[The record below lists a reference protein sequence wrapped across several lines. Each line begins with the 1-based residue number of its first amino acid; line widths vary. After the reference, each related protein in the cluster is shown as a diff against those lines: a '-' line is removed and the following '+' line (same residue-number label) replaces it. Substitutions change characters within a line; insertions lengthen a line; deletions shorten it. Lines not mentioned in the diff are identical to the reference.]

1 VTEKHLYI
9 ARKRQ
14 AEQVM
19 PRKRQAEQVMP
30 RKRQAEQVM
39 PLIGPNFLP
48 LGPLAQM
55 GWLVSLMVHSGDADL
70 GRSRNALAAEFLA
83 SPCSHTLLLDQ
94 DVSFPP
100 EAICQLVGRDPDIDV
115 VAGIYHQRADYGSYP
130 VRWDHSKQ
138 YLVAVDP
145 TTGEPSEDGLLDVE
159 GVPAGFMR
167 LSRRCLE
174 RMSAA
179 YESGWYADSSVSTGR
194 AVSLFEF
201 SVQNHARY
209 SEDIFFCQRWRELG
223 GKVWVDPKL
232 TLTHHGE
239 KAWTGNLGDWLR
251 GRDAPPPPLL
261 AIDPSK
267 LAGIEE
273 AARKLEQSMAALQG
287 MGEALRGAG

>member
-1 VTEKHLYI
+1 MTEKHLYI
-9 ARKRQ
+9 ATPAYDYSKHVLN
-14 AEQVM
+14 EQSVLN
-19 PRKRQAEQVMP
+19 A
-30 RKRQAEQVM
+30 
-39 PLIGPNFLP
+39 

-55 GWLVSLMVHSGDADL
+55 GWLVSIMVRPGDADL
-70 GRSRNALAAEFLA
+70 GRSRNALAAEFIA
-83 SPCSHTLLLDQ
+83 SPCSHTLLLDK

-130 VRWDHSKQ
+130 VRWDHSKP

-145 TTGEPSEDGLLDVE
+145 KTGEPSEDGLLDVE

-209 SEDIFFCQRWRELG
+209 SEDIFFCQRWRDIG

-251 GRDAPPPPLL
+251 SRDAAPAAPAPIAL
-261 AIDPSK
+261 DPTK

-287 MGEALRGAG
+287 MGEALRRAG